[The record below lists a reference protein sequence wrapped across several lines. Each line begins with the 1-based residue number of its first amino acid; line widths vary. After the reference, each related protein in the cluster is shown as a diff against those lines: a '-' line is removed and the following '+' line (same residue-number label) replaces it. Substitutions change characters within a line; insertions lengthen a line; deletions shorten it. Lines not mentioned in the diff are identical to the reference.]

1 MVALGSVVSLW
12 WSQATHP
19 MAARWFRREEG
30 QHPISQS
37 SLMTWHSS
45 RKPYLVPPLR
55 RFTILGAQPL
65 THGPFG
71 TSQVQTLAYVLQEE
85 LYMGQKGK
93 YHLVLPPTP
102 TQVLIQRKKL
112 AHTFLVCMDGLF

>member
-1 MVALGSVVSLW
+1 
-12 WSQATHP
+12 
-19 MAARWFRREEG
+19 
-30 QHPISQS
+30 
-37 SLMTWHSS
+37 MTWHSS

-55 RFTILGAQPL
+55 GFTILGAQPL

-85 LYMGQKGK
+85 PYMGQKGK
-93 YHLVLPPTP
+93 YHLVLPLTP